1 MTKSIQDRAEEDIA
15 EAERHIAAARQR
27 IVRQEE
33 LLESLRRD
41 GHGTRAAEALLKT
54 MRDSLETLERVRK
67 TERQV
72 AKDRSED

>member
-15 EAERHIAAARQR
+15 GAESHIAGARQR
-27 IVRQEE
+27 IARQEE

-41 GHGTRAAEALLKT
+41 GHSTQAAEALLKT
-54 MRDSLETLERVRK
+54 MRGSLEALERVRT